1 MSSGVNIT
9 CPNCDRAVG
18 RSGGQCPF
26 CGANVDW
33 MPEDRRLSGE
43 YLRYFSVSILAGI
56 LLSIVVLMFAGI
68 LTQFN
73 TVLIPVW
80 VALATISGVLWLLA
94 EHLDPSSSP
103 NHQGGQRK
111 L

>member
-1 MSSGVNIT
+1 MPAGLNIT

-18 RSGGQCPF
+18 RSGGQCPL

-33 MPEDRRLSGE
+33 MSEDRRLSGD
-43 YLRYFSVSILAGI
+43 YLRYFSVSILGGI
-56 LLSIVVLMFAGI
+56 LLSIVVLMFAGM
-68 LTQFN
+68 LTQFSK
-73 TVLIPVW
+73 VLIPVC
-80 VALATISGVLWLLA
+80 VALATISVVLWLVA

-103 NHQGGQRK
+103 THQGGQRK